1 MRKIKQRAVKGFD
14 DAENH
19 WQKETY
25 MKSELMTLSE
35 FARYLG
41 VSPLRLVRAYCNR
54 GSLDGVPLPEPV
66 KNVAFRERC
75 WSREQVRQ
83 FRHTLQRARHH
94 G

>member
-1 MRKIKQRAVKGFD
+1 
-14 DAENH
+14 
-19 WQKETY
+19 

-66 KNVAFRERC
+66 QNTAFRERC

-83 FRHTLQRARHH
+83 FRHMLQRARHH
-94 G
+94 A

>member
-1 MRKIKQRAVKGFD
+1 MRKIKQPALKGFE

-19 WQKETY
+19 SQKEAY

-66 KNVAFRERC
+66 KNVPFRERC

-94 G
+94 A

>member
-1 MRKIKQRAVKGFD
+1 
-14 DAENH
+14 
-19 WQKETY
+19 
-25 MKSELMTLSE
+25 MKSELMTLTE

-66 KNVAFRERC
+66 QKAAFRERC

-83 FRHTLQRARHH
+83 FRLRLQRVRRHA
-94 G
+94 